1 MKFICGGQTGVDRAV
16 LDACLENNFPCGG
29 WCPKGRLAEDG
40 PIPEK
45 YPLTETDS
53 TDYAVRT
60 EKNVLAADATV
71 ILFDGEMRGGTL
83 LSREIADKVSQK
95 TLLISLSKT
104 DAATAVKEMRE
115 FILQNNFEIINFS
128 GPRESESKQIY
139 KKVLEILTQL
149 IALMIVDQGRS

>member
-71 ILFDGEMRGGTL
+71 ILFDSEMRGGTL
-83 LSREIADKVSQK
+83 LSKEIAIRYNVPFLEIDYSN
-95 TLLISLSKT
+95 ISDLEI
-104 DAATAVKEMRE
+104 AVVLKK
-115 FILQNNFEIINFS
+115 FLKSNSFNVVNFS
-128 GPRESESKQIY
+128 GPRESESVSAYPVI
-139 KKVLEILTQL
+139 KKSV
-149 IALMIVDQGRS
+149 IALINLL